1 MSPEKSDK
9 DGQKAQ
15 KIPPHEKALLCA
27 RLAVEKKAYGTV
39 VLHMGPL
46 TSIAEYFVI
55 CSGRSIRQT
64 RAITNHLRIQLKTQ
78 HETPLGIEGEKEG
91 GWILLDYDDVVVHVF
106 HEPIREIYGLEK
118 LWSDAPRVND
128 PALIEAEE
136 LSQAERAW
144 QEDDDWED

>member
-1 MSPEKSDK
+1 MSTAKQDK
-9 DGQKAQ
+9 NGENTQK
-15 KIPPHEKALLCA
+15 PPPLEKALLCA
-27 RLAVEKKAYGTV
+27 RLALEKKAYGTI

-64 RAITNHLRIQLKTQ
+64 RAITNHMRTELKTVR
-78 HETPLGIEGEKEG
+78 EFPLGVEGEKEG
-91 GWILLDYDDVVVHVF
+91 GWILLDYDEVVVHVF
-106 HEPIREIYGLEK
+106 HEPVREIYGLEK

-136 LSQAERAW
+136 LFQAERAGL
-144 QEDDDWED
+144 EDDDWAD